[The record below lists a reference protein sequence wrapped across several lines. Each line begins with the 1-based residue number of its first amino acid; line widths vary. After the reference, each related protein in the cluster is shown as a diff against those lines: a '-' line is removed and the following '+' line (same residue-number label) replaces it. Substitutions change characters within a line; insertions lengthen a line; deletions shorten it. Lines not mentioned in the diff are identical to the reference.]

1 MRKKSAKQRKHLLL
15 DILAT
20 INELSNT
27 KKPGIS
33 DPFRVIITHHYH
45 TSRILKKTLLIQYL
59 AENFDKRL
67 LYFTS
72 VYLTSKKYIDFIT
85 LLPEPIVIKI
95 ISNIDPGIGLTSGQ
109 KYQFPAN
116 FRFRVFFSHAD
127 SDVKIHW
134 NELEKFQKLGNSI
147 HYRIKFGNKMLKKL
161 TFHWSFILEVIVR
174 PHQERSSQFSL
185 VQIVTDF

>member
-27 KKPGIS
+27 KKSGIYEPTS
-33 DPFRVIITHHYH
+33 PSQKHSVPLVRSGPPVDPR
-45 TSRILKKTLLIQYL
+45 KTLLIQYL

-85 LLPEPIVIKI
+85 LLPEPLVIKI
-95 ISNIDPGIGLTSGQ
+95 ISNIDPGIGQSGILRFISGQ
-109 KYQFPAN
+109 KKATSGF
-116 FRFRVFFSHAD
+116 
-127 SDVKIHW
+127 
-134 NELEKFQKLGNSI
+134 
-147 HYRIKFGNKMLKKL
+147 
-161 TFHWSFILEVIVR
+161 
-174 PHQERSSQFSL
+174 
-185 VQIVTDF
+185 

>member
-27 KKPGIS
+27 KKSGIFELSSSSQNHSGSTVCSGLKS
-33 DPFRVIITHHYH
+33 DPR
-45 TSRILKKTLLIQYL
+45 KTLLIQYL

-85 LLPEPIVIKI
+85 LLPEPLVIKI
-95 ISNIDPGIGLTSGQ
+95 ISNIDPGIGL
-109 KYQFPAN
+109 
-116 FRFRVFFSHAD
+116 
-127 SDVKIHW
+127 
-134 NELEKFQKLGNSI
+134 
-147 HYRIKFGNKMLKKL
+147 
-161 TFHWSFILEVIVR
+161 IL
-174 PHQERSSQFSL
+174 
-185 VQIVTDF
+185 

>member
-27 KKPGIS
+27 KKSGIFELS
-33 DPFRVIITHHYH
+33 SPCQKHSEPTVCSGLKIDPR
-45 TSRILKKTLLIQYL
+45 KTLLIQYL

-85 LLPEPIVIKI
+85 LLPEPLVIKI
-95 ISNIDPGIGLTSGQ
+95 ISNIDPGIGLIFLNTLPVKRRQ
-109 KYQFPAN
+109 LP
-116 FRFRVFFSHAD
+116 VFESEI
-127 SDVKIHW
+127 KIH
-134 NELEKFQKLGNSI
+134 
-147 HYRIKFGNKMLKKL
+147 
-161 TFHWSFILEVIVR
+161 
-174 PHQERSSQFSL
+174 
-185 VQIVTDF
+185 

>member
-27 KKPGIS
+27 KKSGIYEPTS
-33 DPFRVIITHHYH
+33 PSQKHFVPLVRSGQNIDPR
-45 TSRILKKTLLIQYL
+45 KTLLIQYL

-85 LLPEPIVIKI
+85 LLPEPLVIKI
-95 ISNIDPGIGLTSGQ
+95 ISNIDPGIGFTPVKSRQL
-109 KYQFPAN
+109 P
-116 FRFRVFFSHAD
+116 VFD
-127 SDVKIHW
+127 SKIKIH
-134 NELEKFQKLGNSI
+134 
-147 HYRIKFGNKMLKKL
+147 
-161 TFHWSFILEVIVR
+161 
-174 PHQERSSQFSL
+174 
-185 VQIVTDF
+185 

>member
-27 KKPGIS
+27 KKSGIFEPTGQS
-33 DPFRVIITHHYH
+33 QNDSGLLVRFGLTIDPR
-45 TSRILKKTLLIQYL
+45 KTLLIQYL

-85 LLPEPIVIKI
+85 LLPEPLVIKI
-95 ISNIDPGIGLTSGQ
+95 ISNIDPGIGLIFLNTLPVKRRQ
-109 KYQFPAN
+109 LP
-116 FRFRVFFSHAD
+116 VFESEI
-127 SDVKIHW
+127 KIH
-134 NELEKFQKLGNSI
+134 
-147 HYRIKFGNKMLKKL
+147 
-161 TFHWSFILEVIVR
+161 
-174 PHQERSSQFSL
+174 
-185 VQIVTDF
+185 